1 MKQIAFFALTL
12 CFLVSCGTRRE
23 YKDALLRAEAVMDEH
38 PDSALLILDS
48 LGQHEAEFKR
58 HFRMQYLLHRMNAEN
73 KTSDKFTSDSLCQVF
88 VSYFDRHGT
97 VNERVL
103 AHYLL
108 GRAYTDMGEAPMA
121 INSYQD
127 AISAADTTATDFN
140 YRTLSNVYAQMADLF
155 HYQLLLTNE
164 IETREKASHYAFRA
178 NQPLWGIYNQDVSAG
193 AYILLNKK
201 DSAEIILKS
210 TLEQYREH
218 GYTQRA
224 LFSSKVLMHLYTIP
238 PQRLTEAKALMDQF
252 EAESELFDEHHELPP
267 SQRQYYKYKGRYYE
281 GINMLDSAEY
291 YYRKIYY
298 PNMDYVSQDPMYSGL
313 LSVFTKRHQADSIAK
328 YAQLYCMANDS
339 SIALKDRD
347 IVAQMSAVY
356 NYSRLQKEAH
366 KNEVKAYKTLL
377 GLIVTFVLLMF
388 VLFTTLLIWRH
399 YRRKYRNKINQL
411 KTELADATVE
421 YEENLNK
428 LQQLEFNQKEV
439 ITAFHQRLSESQVEI
454 AQINQEY
461 EDEKASLLEENIA
474 LQKRIEQLQQEKSIS
489 KHMAVAASFAEV
501 PIVKRIR
508 EISRK
513 PLSPVTE
520 DEWKELTNVFANSY
534 PELYRDL
541 CLYCNTSQN
550 IRVCIM
556 TIIGIGNNEQAN
568 MLDITSPRVSNTKSA
583 LNKALFNETSSRT
596 LNRNLTIKY
605 NTMPS
610 L

>member
-1 MKQIAFFALTL
+1 MKRILFFALTL
-12 CFLVSCGTRRE
+12 SLLVSCGTRKE
-23 YKDALLRAEAVMDEH
+23 YKDALLRAETVMDEH
-38 PDSALLILDS
+38 PDSALQILDS
-48 LGQHEAEFKR
+48 LGQHETEFTR
-58 HFRMQYLLHRMNAEN
+58 HFRMQYQLHRQNAVN
-73 KTSDKFTSDSLCQVF
+73 KTSDKFTSDSLCQVL
-88 VSYFDRHGT
+88 VHYFDRHGS

-121 INSYQD
+121 ISSYQD

-347 IVAQMSAVY
+347 VVAQMSAIY

-366 KNEVKAYKTLL
+366 KNEVKAYKTLI

-421 YEENLNK
+421 YEENLYK
-428 LQQLEFNQKEV
+428 LQQLEFNQREV
-439 ITAFHQRLSESQVEI
+439 ISAFHQRLSESQGEL

-461 EDEKASLLEENIA
+461 EDEKANLLEENKA
-474 LQKRIEQLQQEKSIS
+474 LQIRIEQLQQEKSIS
-489 KHMAVAASFAEV
+489 KHLAVAASFAQES
-501 PIVKRIR
+501 IVKRIR

-520 DEWKELTNVFANSY
+520 EEWKELTNVFANSY

-541 CLYCNTSQN
+541 CLYCNTPQN
-550 IRVCIM
+550 IRVCIL
-556 TIIGIGNNEQAN
+556 TILGVGNNEQAN

-583 LNKALFNETSSRT
+583 LNKTLFNEISSRT
-596 LNRNLTIKY
+596 LHKNLAIKY

>member
-1 MKQIAFFALTL
+1 MKRIGYITTIL
-12 CFLVSCGTRRE
+12 CMLLACGPRKE
-23 YKDALLRAEAVMDEH
+23 YKDALLRAETVMDEH
-38 PDSALLILDS
+38 PDSALQILDS
-48 LGQHEAEFKR
+48 LGQHESEFTR
-58 HFRMQYLLHRMNAEN
+58 HFRMQYQLHRQNAVN
-73 KTSDKFTSDSLCQVF
+73 KTSDKFTSDSLCQVL

-347 IVAQMSAVY
+347 VVAQMSAIY

-366 KNEVKAYKTLL
+366 KNEVKAYKTLI

-411 KTELADATVE
+411 KTELADTTFE
-421 YEENLNK
+421 YEENLHK
-428 LQQLEFNQKEV
+428 LQQLEFNQREV
-439 ITAFHQRLSESQVEI
+439 IAAFHQRLSKSQGEI

-461 EDEKASLLEENIA
+461 EDEKASLLEENKE

-489 KHMAVAASFAEV
+489 KYLEAAASFAED

-520 DEWKELTNVFANSY
+520 EEWKELTNVLANSY

-541 CLYCNTSQN
+541 CLYCNTPQN
-550 IRVCIM
+550 IRVCIL
-556 TIIGIGNNEQAN
+556 TILGVGNSEQAN
-568 MLDITSPRVSNTKSA
+568 MLDITSPRVSNTKAA
-583 LNKALFNETSSRT
+583 LNKTLFNEPSSRT
-596 LNRNLTIKY
+596 LNKNLTIKY
-605 NTMPS
+605 NTM
-610 L
+610 LNF